1 MTELQFTKLL
11 NRIFKRTENTLLAKR
26 NEYASNEDVFKSF
39 KNGTGFSL
47 HDEPEQVAWSY
58 LAKHLESIQSIIKK
72 LPNERPSEELIN
84 EKFGDAI
91 NYLIIIEGLLKEK

>member
-1 MTELQFTKLL
+1 MKEKEFTKLL
-11 NRIFKRTENTLLAKR
+11 NKVFDRTENILLKKR
-26 NEYASNEDVFKSF
+26 NEYAHKEDVFKSF

-47 HDEPEQVAWSY
+47 HTEPEQVAWSY
-58 LAKHLESIQSIIKK
+58 LAKHLESIQSIIRK

-91 NYLIIIEGLLKEK
+91 NYLIIIEGLLREK